1 MTGKNLKKTLSLTLT
16 IALLLLSLSYL
27 PSPTNNSVGAES
39 TSPIANATAEGPNPI
54 VVYYSRS
61 GKTQMVAR
69 ALMDQLSCEGE
80 EIKSKVTRTGVGI
93 ITCVLDQLFD
103 RDDQLEPLH
112 KNLKAHN
119 PIIVASP
126 IWLGNLSSPARTFI
140 KQTDLKDKEVYLFLT
155 YNGALSSEKETA
167 LRKLITS
174 RRIKLKEVYKIV
186 TKEKAEEDIKK
197 EVRAQLDEK
206 PIVAKKMTN
215 P

>member
-1 MTGKNLKKTLSLTLT
+1 MKGKNLKRTLPLTLT

-27 PSPTNNSVGAES
+27 PSLTNNSVGTES
-39 TSPIANATAEGPNPI
+39 TSPIANATTEESNPI

-93 ITCVLDQLFD
+93 ITCVVDQLLD
-103 RDDQLEPLH
+103 RDDQLEPLQ

-119 PIIVASP
+119 PIIIASP

-155 YNGALSSEKETA
+155 YNGSLSSEKEIA

-174 RRIKLKEVYKIV
+174 RGIKLKGVYKIV
-186 TKEKAEEDIKK
+186 TKEKTEEDIKK
-197 EVRAQLDEK
+197 EVRSQLSEK

>member
-39 TSPIANATAEGPNPI
+39 TSPIANATAEGPSPI

-61 GKTQMVAR
+61 GKTQIVAR

-174 RRIKLKEVYKIV
+174 RRIKLKGVYKIV